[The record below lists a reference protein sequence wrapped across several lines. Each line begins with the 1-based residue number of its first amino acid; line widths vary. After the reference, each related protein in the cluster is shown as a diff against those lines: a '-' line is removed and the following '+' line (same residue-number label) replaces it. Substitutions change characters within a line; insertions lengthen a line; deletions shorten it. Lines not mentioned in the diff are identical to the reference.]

1 VTARGRVV
9 AIRGAETSSDEAT
22 SSRSEVVLFDAGRVV
37 DVVCEHGFLSPPVR
51 PGDLVTVEGGRAQ
64 VLFEGRGE
72 WPPSL
77 GERGADLGRFTPQR
91 FERLKRRAQLL
102 RELRAWFERQGFL
115 EVETPLVV
123 PSPGTEVHL
132 DPVPVMLSEAP
143 GLPPLPRWLITSPE
157 YAMKRLLAAGAPPIY
172 QICKVFRDGERGGN
186 HRPEFTMLEWYRP
199 WVDGYECLMRDCE
212 DLITALAGDAITWRG
227 RHYDLRPP
235 WPRHTFHDLLRE
247 RADIADPYGLAP
259 EAQLF
264 AWVDRVEATLGVE
277 RPELVI
283 EWPVAL
289 ASLSRVKANDPRVA
303 ERFELY
309 LGRLELANA
318 FAELT
323 DTDEQRRR
331 CEEDN
336 AERLRTGRP
345 ALPLD
350 EDFLGALAAGMPPS
364 AGIALGLDR
373 LMMVLTDAASID
385 DVLAF

>member
-1 VTARGRVV
+1 MRDGRL
-9 AIRGAETSSDEAT
+9 
-22 SSRSEVVLFDAGRVV
+22 VLFDAGRVV
-37 DVVCEHGFLSPPVR
+37 EVVCEPGSDGDPVR
-51 PGDLVTVEGGRAQ
+51 PGDLVTVDDGIVRVCFRGS
-64 VLFEGRGE
+64 GE
-72 WPPSL
+72 WPPSM
-77 GERGADLGRFTPQR
+77 GERGDDLARFSPER
-91 FERLKRRAQLL
+91 FERLAKRARLTRAL
-102 RELRAWFERQGFL
+102 RTWFDEKGFL

-132 DPVPVMLSEAP
+132 DPVAVTLSEGP
-143 GLPPLPRWLITSPE
+143 GRSVEPRWLITSPE

-172 QICKVFRDGERGGN
+172 QICKVFRDAERGAN

-212 DLITALAGDAITWRG
+212 ELFSALAGDTITWRG

-235 WPRHTFHDLLRE
+235 WPRHTFHELLRE
-247 RADIADPYGLAP
+247 RADVVDPYALDP
-259 EAQLF
+259 DAQLF
-264 AWVDRVEATLGVE
+264 AWVDRVETTLGLE

-289 ASLSRVKANDPRVA
+289 ASLSRVKADDPRVA

-323 DTDEQRRR
+323 DPNEQRRR

-336 AERLRTGRP
+336 AERTRTGRP
-345 ALPLD
+345 GLPLD
-350 EDFLGALAAGMPPS
+350 EDFLGALSAGMPPS

-373 LMMVLTDAASID
+373 LMMVLTDAATID
-385 DVLAF
+385 EVLAF

>member
-1 VTARGRVV
+1 MTPRGRVV
-9 AIRGAETSSDEAT
+9 AVRHGDGSSAG
-22 SSRSEVVLFDAGRVV
+22 SPSGPSELALLDDGRVV
-37 DVVCEHGFLSPPVR
+37 DLVCDGATGNRPLQ
-51 PGDLVTVEGGRAQ
+51 PGDLVTVEGGRAS

-72 WPPSL
+72 WPPSM
-77 GERGADLGRFTPQR
+77 GEPGADLARFTPER

-143 GLPPLPRWLITSPE
+143 GRAPVPHWLITSPE

-323 DTDEQRRR
+323 DSDEQRRR

>member
-1 VTARGRVV
+1 MSSSGRVAAV
-9 AIRGAETSSDEAT
+9 RDGG
-22 SSRSEVVLFDAGRVV
+22 RSLAGSASPRCELVLFDAGRLAT
-37 DVVCEHGFLSPPVR
+37 VVCERAPDGSTVR
-51 PGDLVTVEGGRAQ
+51 PGDLVTVEAGVVRVHSRG
-64 VLFEGRGE
+64 EGE
-72 WPPSL
+72 WPPSM
-77 GERGADLGRFTPQR
+77 GERGADLARFTPER
-91 FERLKRRAQLL
+91 FERLRRRARLIG
-102 RELRAWFERQGFL
+102 ELRSWFERQGFL

-132 DPVPVMLSEAP
+132 DPVPIMLSEGP
-143 GLPPLPRWLITSPE
+143 GRAPLPRWLITSPE

-212 DLITALAGDAITWRG
+212 DLVTSLAGDSLTWGG
-227 RHYDLRPP
+227 RRFDLRPP
-235 WPRHTFHDLLRE
+235 WPRHTFHTLLRE
-247 RADIADPYGLAP
+247 RADIADPYTLDP

-264 AWVDRVEATLGVE
+264 AWVDRVEATLGQE

-289 ASLSRVKANDPRVA
+289 ASLSRVKASDPRVA

-323 DTDEQRRR
+323 DADEQRRR

-385 DVLAF
+385 EVLAF

>member
-1 VTARGRVV
+1 MTLGADPGPSIARGRVV
-9 AIRGAETSSDEAT
+9 AVRDEGLILWEAGRAT
-22 SSRSEVVLFDAGRVV
+22 SVR
-37 DVVCEHGFLSPPVR
+37 CERPSHVA
-51 PGDLVTVEGGRAQ
+51 PGDLVTVVDGVVRVVTRGS
-64 VLFEGRGE
+64 GE
-72 WPPSL
+72 WPPSR
-77 GERGADLGRFTPQR
+77 GEPGSDLARFTPVR
-91 FERLKRRAQLL
+91 FERLAKRARLTRA
-102 RELRAWFERQGFL
+102 LRAWFDEKGFL

-132 DPVPVMLSEAP
+132 DPVSVRLSEGP
-143 GLPPLPRWLITSPE
+143 GRAVDPRWLITSPE

-199 WVDGYECLMRDCE
+199 WVDGYACLMRDCE
-212 DLITALAGDAITWRG
+212 ELFLALAGDTLSWRG
-227 RHYDLRPP
+227 RSYDLRAP
-235 WPRHTFHDLLRE
+235 WPRHTFHELLRE
-247 RADIADPYGLAP
+247 RADIADPYALDP
-259 EAQLF
+259 DAQLF
-264 AWVDRVEATLGVE
+264 AWVDRVETTLGLE

-289 ASLSRVKANDPRVA
+289 ASLSRVKADDPRVA

-323 DTDEQRRR
+323 DANEQRRR

-336 AERLRTGRP
+336 AERMRTGRP
-345 ALPLD
+345 TLPLD

-373 LMMVLTDAASID
+373 LMMVLTDAATID
-385 DVLAF
+385 EVLAF

>member
-1 VTARGRVV
+1 MSARGRVV
-9 AIRGAETSSDEAT
+9 AVRDGRVI
-22 SSRSEVVLFDAGRVV
+22 LFDAGRVV
-37 DVVCEHGFLSPPVR
+37 DLVCEGASDHRPVR
-51 PGDLVTVEGGRAQ
+51 PGDLVTVEHGVAH
-64 VLFEGRGE
+64 VLIEGRGE
-72 WPPSL
+72 WPPSM
-77 GERGADLGRFTPQR
+77 GESGADLARFTPTR
-91 FERLKRRAQLL
+91 FERLGKRARLV
-102 RELRAWFERQGFL
+102 RELRAWFDRQGFL

-132 DPVPVMLSEAP
+132 DPVPVRLSEGP
-143 GLPPLPRWLITSPE
+143 GRDPLPRWLITSPE
-157 YAMKRLLAAGAPPIY
+157 YAMKRLLAAGSPPIY

-212 DLITALAGDAITWRG
+212 ALLTTLAGDALTWRG
-227 RHYDLRPP
+227 RRYDLRPP
-235 WPRHTFHDLLRE
+235 WPRHTFHALLRE
-247 RADIADPYGLAP
+247 RADIADPYALDP
-259 EAQLF
+259 DAQLF
-264 AWVDRVEATLGVE
+264 AWVDRVEATLGEE

-289 ASLSRVKANDPRVA
+289 ASLSRVKADDPRVA

-323 DTDEQRRR
+323 DADEQRRR

-345 ALPLD
+345 VLPLD
-350 EDFLGALAAGMPPS
+350 EDFLGALSAGMPPS

-373 LMMVLTDAASID
+373 LMMVLTDAATID
-385 DVLAF
+385 EVLAF